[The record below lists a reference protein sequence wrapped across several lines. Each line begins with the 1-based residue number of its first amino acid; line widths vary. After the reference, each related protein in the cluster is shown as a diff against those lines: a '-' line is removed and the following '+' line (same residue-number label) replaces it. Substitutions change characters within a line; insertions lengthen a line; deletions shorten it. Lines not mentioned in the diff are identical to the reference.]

1 MLVGMTVVADG
12 PAPERILELT
22 APDGSL
28 RGLIVIDSTVRG
40 PAFGGI
46 RRCGYLDAAALRA
59 DALALAAA
67 MRDKCAIAQLP
78 AGGAKTVL
86 WDRFA
91 GEPWAQIYAELGRT
105 IDALGGR
112 YVCGPDVG
120 TGETELDFVRAHTRH
135 CNPAS
140 NGAGAATAAGVLA
153 AMRALW
159 VALGHDDARGR
170 TVVVQGLGDVGLRV
184 ATALV
189 QQGARVLGQDIGV
202 LPCARARA
210 AGVECIPAALETPCD
225 VLVPCAR
232 GQVLH
237 DRNAATVPCRG
248 VCGSANN
255 MLAGDAAAILHR
267 RGVLVVP
274 DVVSSAGAVIEG
286 VWTVTRGEGDE
297 VRAQVARAIA
307 GIEQTA
313 ALVLARA
320 AAQDQTPTE
329 VAAALARQRLQA
341 AR

>member
-1 MLVGMTVVADG
+1 MTVVADG

-91 GEPWAQIYAELGRT
+91 GEPWAQRSTPSSGAPSTR
-105 IDALGGR
+105 
-112 YVCGPDVG
+112 CGPLRAAPTSAPVRPSWTSSARTRG
-120 TGETELDFVRAHTRH
+120 TAIPRATALARPRPRV
-135 CNPAS
+135 CSQRCARCGSRWATTTP
-140 NGAGAATAAGVLA
+140 AGA
-153 AMRALW
+153 R
-159 VALGHDDARGR
+159 
-170 TVVVQGLGDVGLRV
+170 VVVQGLGDVGLRV

-202 LPCARARA
+202 LPWRARA

-232 GQVLH
+232 GQG
-237 DRNAATVPCRG
+237 AARSQRC
-248 VCGSANN
+248 
-255 MLAGDAAAILHR
+255 D
-267 RGVLVVP
+267 
-274 DVVSSAGAVIEG
+274 GAVPRRLRLG
-286 VWTVTRGEGDE
+286 QQHARG
-297 VRAQVARAIA
+297 
-307 GIEQTA
+307 
-313 ALVLARA
+313 
-320 AAQDQTPTE
+320 
-329 VAAALARQRLQA
+329 
-341 AR
+341 

>member
-1 MLVGMTVVADG
+1 MTYAGDA
-12 PAPERILELT
+12 PAPEQILALT
-22 APDGSL
+22 GHDGTA

-46 RRCGYLDAAALRA
+46 RRCGYLDATAMRA

-86 WDRFA
+86 WDRLA
-91 GEPWAQIYAELGRT
+91 GEPWPQIYGELGRT
-105 IDALGGR
+105 IDGLGGR

-120 TGETELDFVRAHTRH
+120 TGETELGFVRAQTRH

-140 NGAGAATAAGVLA
+140 NSAGAATAAGVLA

-159 VALGHDDARGR
+159 TALGHEGPRGR

-184 ATALV
+184 ASALV
-189 QQGARVLGQDIGV
+189 QQGARVFGHDLA
-202 LPCARARA
+202 LLACERARA
-210 AGVECIPAALETPCD
+210 AGVECVSAPLSIACD

-232 GQVLH
+232 GGVLH
-237 DRNAATVPCRG
+237 DRNAQQVPCRG

-255 MLAGDAAAILHR
+255 TLAGDAAAILHR

-274 DVVSSAGAVIEG
+274 DIVSSAGAVIEG
-286 VWTVTRGEGDE
+286 VWTVTRGEDE
-297 VRAQVARAIA
+297 GVRAQVAAAIA

-320 AAQDQTPTE
+320 AAQGLPPSD
-329 VAAALARQRLQA
+329 VAAALARERLQPPRA
-341 AR
+341 AG